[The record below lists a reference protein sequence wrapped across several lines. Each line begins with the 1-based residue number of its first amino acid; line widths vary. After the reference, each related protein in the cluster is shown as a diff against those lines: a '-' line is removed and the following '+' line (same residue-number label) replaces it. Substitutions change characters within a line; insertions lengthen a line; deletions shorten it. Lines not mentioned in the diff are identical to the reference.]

1 MILASAGSSC
11 QSNFIS
17 CKSVESRRS
26 WKPWDNDRLMVTER
40 WAVNSLS
47 FYNFECRFNRTF
59 HLPSMASS
67 SSQSPA
73 SPVDDPHGEN
83 NNNPVRTKRRYG
95 ASCELCRRRKRK
107 CPGRDSDVSIF
118 STQTLMSALMEVGQV
133 VMPALFGGWSVSL
146 NIPLPQLCTDSLQE
160 MRVPPVFLLFF
171 SLQPLSWHVP

>member
-1 MILASAGSSC
+1 M
-11 QSNFIS
+11 
-17 CKSVESRRS
+17 
-26 WKPWDNDRLMVTER
+26 
-40 WAVNSLS
+40 NSLS

-118 STQTLMSALMEVGQV
+118 STQAWMSALMEIGQV
-133 VMPALFGGWSVSL
+133 VMPALLGSWSVSL
-146 NIPLPQLCTDSLQE
+146 SIPLPKLCTDSMQE
-160 MRVPPVFLLFF
+160 MRVSPVFSSSFF
-171 SLQPLSWHVP
+171 LHPLS